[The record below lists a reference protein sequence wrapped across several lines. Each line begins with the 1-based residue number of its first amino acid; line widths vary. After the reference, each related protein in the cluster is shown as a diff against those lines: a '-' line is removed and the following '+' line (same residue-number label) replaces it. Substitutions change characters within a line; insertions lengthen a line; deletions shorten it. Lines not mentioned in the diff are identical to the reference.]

1 MVGCQKWQVVR
12 SPPAGRD
19 EAQTHGMLLHGTQR
33 MGAGGGAA
41 GGRMVVLA
49 VVLPAVGR

>member
-1 MVGCQKWQVVR
+1 MVAKN
-12 SPPAGRD
+12 GRWCVARRLG
-19 EAQTHGMLLHGTQR
+19 EMKLRRMECCCMGHKR